1 MNKKLYTTTDIV
13 KELLEKEPQTRNS
26 DNYLYM
32 RVLQVVGK
40 RQGIDVDNMPVLRFF
55 LHIRELDLPS
65 IETVGRCRRKLQEEH
80 PELTADRK
88 VEEQRASNEEIFRSY
103 ARSVV

>member
-40 RQGIDVDNMPVLRFF
+40 RQGIDVDNMPVM
-55 LHIRELDLPS
+55 
-65 IETVGRCRRKLQEEH
+65 RR
-80 PELTADRK
+80 
-88 VEEQRASNEEIFRSY
+88 
-103 ARSVV
+103 